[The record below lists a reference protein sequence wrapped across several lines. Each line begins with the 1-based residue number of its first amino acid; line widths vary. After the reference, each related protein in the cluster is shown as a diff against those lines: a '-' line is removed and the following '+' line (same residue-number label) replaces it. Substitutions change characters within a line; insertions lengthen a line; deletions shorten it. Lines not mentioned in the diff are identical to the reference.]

1 MYERLFALAN
11 PAVAF
16 WLLLML
22 LPGWRVTRF
31 LANTAIFPVYLAVL
45 YVVGIASAAAAS
57 GFGFMSDYGSAEGV
71 TRLLSNTDF
80 ALLVWIHVLCF
91 DQAVG
96 HYIYRD
102 NMKHRYVP
110 LPVQSVLLFCTL
122 MFGPLGFLGYIGL
135 RSLRQRSDHHARAD
149 QG

>member
-1 MYERLFALAN
+1 
-11 PAVAF
+11 VAF

-31 LANTAIFPVYLAVL
+31 LADTAIFPVYLAVL
-45 YVVGIASAAAAS
+45 YAVGMVATVAAS

-71 TRLLSNTDF
+71 ARLLSDTDI

-122 MFGPLGFLGYIGL
+122 MFGPLGFLGYVGL
-135 RSLRQRSDHHARAD
+135 RSLRQRAGRRVRAD
-149 QG
+149 HE